1 MIVLHVASCLDVVS
15 EIWNKQNDQSNQL
28 VVDEMPLFVFFFFW
42 YLQKGTSVYQV
53 SLIKMNLFF
62 NGTSIQA
69 VFKGLPV
76 CGTSNTI

>member
-15 EIWNKQNDQSNQL
+15 EIWNKQNDQSSQL
-28 VVDEMPLFVFFFFW
+28 EVDEMPLFVFFFFW
-42 YLQKGTSVYQV
+42 YLQKGTSVYQA
-53 SLIKMNLFF
+53 SLIKMTLFF
-62 NGTSIQA
+62 NGTSIRA